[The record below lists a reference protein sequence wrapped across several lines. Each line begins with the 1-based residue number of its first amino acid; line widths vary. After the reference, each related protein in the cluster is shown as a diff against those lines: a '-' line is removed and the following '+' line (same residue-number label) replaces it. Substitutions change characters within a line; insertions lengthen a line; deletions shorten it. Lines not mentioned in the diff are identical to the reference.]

1 MKIFKNIK
9 FLFYAILVIA
19 IICDVVALI
28 TAGKVVIESA
38 TYALILIAIC
48 IEEVIYAR
56 NKIIEEIKGIDVHI
70 KLNDYLIS
78 TSNAKTRYLDTKP
91 ETEAGATK
99 SKTTKAKAKDVK
111 TESKAKTKSTPKT
124 KSKTKS
130 KTESKTDKEI
140 LKDMLNGA
148 K

>member
-19 IICDVVALI
+19 IICDVAALI
-28 TAGKVVIESA
+28 TAGKVVVETA

-78 TSNAKTRYLDTKP
+78 TSNAKTRYLNTKP
-91 ETEAGATK
+91 ETEA
-99 SKTTKAKAKDVK
+99 KTTKTTK
-111 TESKAKTKSTPKT
+111 TKAKTKSTPKT
-124 KSKTKS
+124 KAKAKT
-130 KTESKTDKEI
+130 KTDKEI

>member
-28 TAGKVVIESA
+28 TAGKVVIETA

-78 TSNAKTRYLDTKP
+78 TSNAKTRCLNTKS
-91 ETEAGATK
+91 ETEAGV
-99 SKTTKAKAKDVK
+99 TKAKAKAKAVK
-111 TESKAKTKSTPKT
+111 TESKAKAVKT
-124 KSKTKS
+124 KTK
-130 KTESKTDKEI
+130 SKTDKEI

>member
-19 IICDVVALI
+19 IICDVVSLI
-28 TAGKVVIESA
+28 AAGKVVIESA
-38 TYALILIAIC
+38 TYALILVAIC

-78 TSNAKTRYLDTKP
+78 TSNAKTRYLNEKSETDVKPTTTK
-91 ETEAGATK
+91 
-99 SKTTKAKAKDVK
+99 TKAKTRAVK
-111 TESKAKTKSTPKT
+111 TESKDKTTKTPKT
-124 KSKTKS
+124 KSKS
-130 KTESKTDKEI
+130 KTKTDKEI

>member
-28 TAGKVVIESA
+28 TAGKVVIETA

-78 TSNAKTRYLDTKP
+78 TSNAKTRYLNTKS
-91 ETEAGATK
+91 ETEAGVTK
-99 SKTTKAKAKDVK
+99 TKAKAKDVK

-124 KSKTKS
+124 KAKTK
-130 KTESKTDKEI
+130 TKTDKEI

>member
-9 FLFYAILVIA
+9 FLFYTILVIA
-19 IICDVVALI
+19 IICDVVSLI
-28 TAGKVVIESA
+28 TAGKVVVESA
-38 TYALILIAIC
+38 TYALILVAIC

-78 TSNAKTRYLDTKP
+78 TSSAKTRYLNTRP
-91 ETEAGATK
+91 ETEGKPT
-99 SKTTKAKAKDVK
+99 TTKTKAVK

-124 KSKTKS
+124 KTK
-130 KTESKTDKEI
+130 SKTDKEI

>member
-19 IICDVVALI
+19 IICDVVSLI

-78 TSNAKTRYLDTKP
+78 TSNAKTRYLNTKS
-91 ETEAGATK
+91 ETEAGVTK
-99 SKTTKAKAKDVK
+99 TKAKAKDVK

-124 KSKTKS
+124 KAKTK
-130 KTESKTDKEI
+130 TKTDKEI

>member
-28 TAGKVVIESA
+28 TAGKVAVEPA
-38 TYALILIAIC
+38 TYALILVAIC

-78 TSNAKTRYLDTKP
+78 TSNAKTRYLDAKP
-91 ETEAGATK
+91 ETEAKTTK
-99 SKTTKAKAKDVK
+99 SKTKTEDVK

-124 KSKTKS
+124 KTKTK
-130 KTESKTDKEI
+130 SKTDKEI

>member
-9 FLFYAILVIA
+9 FLFYATLVIA
-19 IICDVVALI
+19 IICDVVSLI

-38 TYALILIAIC
+38 TYALILVAIC

-78 TSNAKTRYLDTKP
+78 TSNAKTRYLNEKSETDVKPTTTK
-91 ETEAGATK
+91 
-99 SKTTKAKAKDVK
+99 TKAKAKAVG
-111 TESKAKTKSTPKT
+111 TESKDKTTKTPKT
-124 KSKTKS
+124 KSKT
-130 KTESKTDKEI
+130 KTDKEI

>member
-28 TAGKVVIESA
+28 TAGKVVIETA

-78 TSNAKTRYLDTKP
+78 TSNAKTRYLNTKS
-91 ETEAGATK
+91 ETEAGVTK
-99 SKTTKAKAKDVK
+99 TKAKAKDVK
-111 TESKAKTKSTPKT
+111 TESKAKAVKTKT
-124 KSKTKS
+124 KSKT
-130 KTESKTDKEI
+130 KTDKEI

>member
-9 FLFYAILVIA
+9 FLFYVMLVIA
-19 IICDVVALI
+19 IICDVVSLI
-28 TAGKVVIESA
+28 TAGKVAVEPA
-38 TYALILIAIC
+38 TYALILVAIC

-78 TSNAKTRYLDTKP
+78 TSSAKTRYLDAKH
-91 ETEAGATK
+91 EIDKTEA
-99 SKTTKAKAKDVK
+99 KTTKAKAVK
-111 TESKAKTKSTPKT
+111 NESKAKTA
-124 KSKTKS
+124 KSKTK
-130 KTESKTDKEI
+130 TKTDKEI

>member
-28 TAGKVVIESA
+28 TAGKVVIETA
-38 TYALILIAIC
+38 TYALILVAIC

-78 TSNAKTRYLDTKP
+78 TSNAKTRYLNTKP
-91 ETEAGATK
+91 ETEAKPA
-99 SKTTKAKAKDVK
+99 KAKAKDVK
-111 TESKAKTKSTPKT
+111 TESKAKTTKTPKSTS
-124 KSKTKS
+124 KSKT
-130 KTESKTDKEI
+130 KTDKEI
-140 LKDMLNGA
+140 LKDMLNEA

>member
-19 IICDVVALI
+19 IICDVVSLI
-28 TAGKVVIESA
+28 TAGKVVVEPA
-38 TYALILIAIC
+38 TYALILVAIC

-78 TSNAKTRYLDTKP
+78 TSNAKTRYLNTKP
-91 ETEAGATK
+91 ETEDK
-99 SKTTKAKAKDVK
+99 PTKAKAVK

-124 KSKTKS
+124 KAKTK
-130 KTESKTDKEI
+130 TKTDKEI

>member
-28 TAGKVVIESA
+28 TAGKVVIETA

-56 NKIIEEIKGIDVHI
+56 NKIIEEIKGIDVHT

-78 TSNAKTRYLDTKP
+78 TSNTKTRYLNTKP
-91 ETEAGATK
+91 ETED
-99 SKTTKAKAKDVK
+99 KTTTTKTKAVK
-111 TESKAKTKSTPKT
+111 TESKAKTKSTPKA
-124 KSKTKS
+124 KTK
-130 KTESKTDKEI
+130 SKTDKEI

>member
-19 IICDVVALI
+19 IICDVVSLI

-38 TYALILIAIC
+38 TYALILVAIC

-78 TSNAKTRYLDTKP
+78 TSNAKTRYLNTKS
-91 ETEAGATK
+91 ETDVKPTTTK
-99 SKTTKAKAKDVK
+99 SKTTKTKAKAVG
-111 TESKAKTKSTPKT
+111 TESKDKTTKTPKT
-124 KSKTKS
+124 KTKT
-130 KTESKTDKEI
+130 KTDKEI

>member
-19 IICDVVALI
+19 IICDVVSLI
-28 TAGKVVIESA
+28 TAGKVVIESV
-38 TYALILIAIC
+38 TYALILVAIC

-78 TSNAKTRYLDTKP
+78 TSNAKTRYLNTKP
-91 ETEAGATK
+91 ETEAA
-99 SKTTKAKAKDVK
+99 K
-111 TESKAKTKSTPKT
+111 TESKAKTVKAKTVKAKTVKTKSTPKT
-124 KSKTKS
+124 KSKT
-130 KTESKTDKEI
+130 KTDKEI

>member
-19 IICDVVALI
+19 IICDVVSLI
-28 TAGKVVIESA
+28 TAGKVVIEPA
-38 TYALILIAIC
+38 TYALILVAIC

-78 TSNAKTRYLDTKP
+78 TSNAKTRYLNEKSETDVKPTK
-91 ETEAGATK
+91 
-99 SKTTKAKAKDVK
+99 TKAKAKAVG
-111 TESKAKTKSTPKT
+111 TESKDKTTKTPKT
-124 KSKTKS
+124 KTKT
-130 KTESKTDKEI
+130 KTDKEI

>member
-9 FLFYAILVIA
+9 FLFYVMLVIA

-28 TAGKVVIESA
+28 TAGKVVVEPA
-38 TYALILIAIC
+38 TYALILVAIC

-78 TSNAKTRYLDTKP
+78 TSSAKTRYLDAKP
-91 ETEAGATK
+91 ETEA
-99 SKTTKAKAKDVK
+99 KTTKTKTKDVK
-111 TESKAKTKSTPKT
+111 NESKAKTA

-130 KTESKTDKEI
+130 KSKTDKEI

>member
-28 TAGKVVIESA
+28 TAGKVVIETA

-78 TSNAKTRYLDTKP
+78 TSNAKTRYLNTKS
-91 ETEAGATK
+91 ETEAGVTK
-99 SKTTKAKAKDVK
+99 TKAKAKDVK
-111 TESKAKTKSTPKT
+111 TESKAKAVKT
-124 KSKTKS
+124 KAKTK
-130 KTESKTDKEI
+130 TKTDKEI

>member
-28 TAGKVVIESA
+28 TAGKVVMESA
-38 TYALILIAIC
+38 TYALILVAIC

-78 TSNAKTRYLDTKP
+78 TSNAKTRYLNTKP
-91 ETEAGATK
+91 ETEAKPA
-99 SKTTKAKAKDVK
+99 KTKAKDVK
-111 TESKAKTKSTPKT
+111 TESKAKTTKAPKSTS
-124 KSKTKS
+124 KSKT
-130 KTESKTDKEI
+130 KTDKEI

>member
-28 TAGKVVIESA
+28 TAGKAVIETA
-38 TYALILIAIC
+38 TYALILVAIC

-78 TSNAKTRYLDTKP
+78 TSNAKTRYLNTKS
-91 ETEAGATK
+91 ETEAKPA
-99 SKTTKAKAKDVK
+99 KAKAKAVK
-111 TESKAKTKSTPKT
+111 TESKAKTTKTPKSTS
-124 KSKTKS
+124 KSKT
-130 KTESKTDKEI
+130 KTDKEI